1 LATALLPLSVN
12 GSNPPATSMPSQ
24 ISAQGTPIMSNSP
37 RIALPCRPWE
47 CTRYVQLSSSLQ
59 RTSRHLF
66 NVEWLH
72 TSDHQETMR
81 YDVALRRRRWL
92 CAWAKKQTI
101 KARLILSRSSLE
113 HFPLSFKL
121 SRTNMFSKL
130 SVVVTSVLIVS
141 TAQPMSSQTNQT
153 H

>member
-1 LATALLPLSVN
+1 
-12 GSNPPATSMPSQ
+12 
-24 ISAQGTPIMSNSP
+24 
-37 RIALPCRPWE
+37 
-47 CTRYVQLSSSLQ
+47 
-59 RTSRHLF
+59 
-66 NVEWLH
+66 
-72 TSDHQETMR
+72 MR

-92 CAWAKKQTI
+92 CAWAKKERKKTI
-101 KARLILSRSSLE
+101 KARPILSQSSLE

-141 TAQPMSSQTNQT
+141 TAQLMSSQTNQT